1 MDLSRHRQMIVLSII
16 ALLLQII
23 VAPNLQIASALPSFI
38 TSFVVAYVLV
48 YNQESHYVQAFLMGF
63 AADLLGN
70 SALGLTALCLLII
83 AFLVGIV
90 GRTIGSDN
98 AIMSIVTMLVAL
110 FGSELVYGLFM
121 AGAGA
126 ASVGDAMLYRV
137 LPCTLYNTAIAVIWY
152 LILMKRAS
160 PLRVGMRMP
169 ANGSTK
175 LRFH

>member
-1 MDLSRHRQMIVLSII
+1 MDLSRHRQVIVLSII
-16 ALLLQII
+16 ALLLQVI
-23 VAPNLQIASALPSFI
+23 VAPNLQIANALPSFI
-38 TSFVVAYVLV
+38 TSLVVAYVLV
-48 YNQESHYVQAFLMGF
+48 YNQEPHYVLAFLMGF

-70 SALGLTALCLLII
+70 SALGLTALCLLVI
-83 AFLVGIV
+83 AFLVGVV

-98 AIMSIVTMLVAL
+98 VIMSIVTMLVAL

-126 ASVGDAMLYRV
+126 ATVGDAMLYRV

-152 LILMKRAS
+152 LILMRRAS

-169 ANGSTK
+169 DNGSTK